1 MYCLEGVACTNF
13 MPHPH
18 SVFFIWVS
26 PLHILNAPVYLTINY
41 KYNSD
46 DSWVPRN
53 GFLNNYW
60 PHFFIRSFLFFFSIP
75 HTKTTFWSSFVGVL
89 SDWCQ
94 KMLWFAC
101 VRPFFHP
108 FCLHICKYVQ
118 HSDGHWLKKM
128 SQSSLPWP
136 TFWPLLVHYDVKTEE
151 LKDHMVISGSNWGS
165 RFSSKK
171 GILVILK
178 QR

>member
-13 MPHPH
+13 MPQPH
-18 SVFFIWVS
+18 SVFF
-26 PLHILNAPVYLTINY
+26 YLGFPTSYSECTGLSYNQLQ
-41 KYNSD
+41 YNSD
-46 DSWVPRN
+46 DSWVQKN

-60 PHFFIRSFLFFFSIP
+60 PHFFLLVHFFFLFSIP

-118 HSDGHWLKKM
+118 HSDGHWLKKCPKFVR
-128 SQSSLPWP
+128 SLD
-136 TFWPLLVHYDVKTEE
+136 LLF
-151 LKDHMVISGSNWGS
+151 DH
-165 RFSSKK
+165 F
-171 GILVILK
+171 
-178 QR
+178 

>member
-13 MPHPH
+13 MPQPH
-18 SVFFIWVS
+18 SVFF
-26 PLHILNAPVYLTINY
+26 YLGFPTSYSECTGLSYNQLQ
-41 KYNSD
+41 YNSD
-46 DSWVPRN
+46 DSWVPKN

-60 PHFFIRSFLFFFSIP
+60 PDFFYIHSFNSFSFFLSRTP
-75 HTKTTFWSSFVGVL
+75 KTTFWSSFVGVL

-118 HSDGHWLKKM
+118 HSDGHCRLKKCPKVR
-128 SQSSLPWP
+128 SLD
-136 TFWPLLVHYDVKTEE
+136 LLF
-151 LKDHMVISGSNWGS
+151 DH
-165 RFSSKK
+165 F
-171 GILVILK
+171 
-178 QR
+178 

>member
-13 MPHPH
+13 MPQPH
-18 SVFFIWVS
+18 SVFF
-26 PLHILNAPVYLTINY
+26 YLGFPTSYSECTGLSYNQLQY
-41 KYNSD
+41 KLRWFMS
-46 DSWVPRN
+46 SKKWLLEQLLATF
-53 GFLNNYW
+53 FLLV
-60 PHFFIRSFLFFFSIP
+60 HFFFLFSIP

-118 HSDGHWLKKM
+118 HSDGHWLKKCPKFAP
-128 SQSSLPWP
+128 LTYFLT
-136 TFWPLLVHYDVKTEE
+136 TFSTLWCQNRRTEGPYGN
-151 LKDHMVISGSNWGS
+151 L
-165 RFSSKK
+165 RFKL
-171 GILVILK
+171 GK
-178 QR
+178 QVFIKEGNP

>member
-13 MPHPH
+13 MPQPH
-18 SVFFIWVS
+18 SVFF
-26 PLHILNAPVYLTINY
+26 YLGFPTSYSECTGLSYNQLQ
-41 KYNSD
+41 YNSD
-46 DSWVPRN
+46 DSWVQKN

-60 PHFFIRSFLFFFSIP
+60 PHFFIRFISFLFSIP

-118 HSDGHWLKKM
+118 HSDGHRLKNVPKFAP
-128 SQSSLPWP
+128 LTYFLT
-136 TFWPLLVHYDVKTEE
+136 TFSTLCDVKTEE

-165 RFSSKK
+165 RFHQRREYLVSKM
-171 GILVILK
+171 